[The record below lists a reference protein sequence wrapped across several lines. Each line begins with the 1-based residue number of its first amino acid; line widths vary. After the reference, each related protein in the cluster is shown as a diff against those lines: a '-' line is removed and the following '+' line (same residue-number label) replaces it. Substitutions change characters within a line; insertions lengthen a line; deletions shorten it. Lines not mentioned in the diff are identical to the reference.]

1 MWLSDF
7 LAEDFPDCRTMIYG
21 YNSKLDGRGT
31 HTILDYTKTFLE
43 ELTKARGSLEVS
55 RKHTA

>member
-55 RKHTA
+55 